1 MRGLAL
7 CLLFAGLSRAADV
20 YLNPPSS
27 FPSRLSPPHASSAIS
42 HHLGLEEF
50 EPFQG
55 NEQFAAGASFVGQG
69 LKNGLLI
76 SIDETDAKDVL
87 PDSLRPSFTLSNAP
101 SVSSFSSII
110 STYLHRAPH
119 AYTHI
124 FSLPSYDAPV
134 PRLLDVFS
142 VSSSATETFL
152 TELSGIISF
161 LESDDA
167 FYADRFGAFELKGLS
182 EIARAY
188 GRANEQYQL
197 AAETLRAAVHSALAK
212 EDLNLVLLT
221 YDGAR
226 AEAMRKREPQ
236 QSPLPPS
243 IPQQPI
249 NSISTCHA
257 TEDVCGNATSSC
269 SGRGSCVKASRAG
282 RTCFVCACSATKDS
296 KGRTENWAGQSCERK
311 DVSGPFVLLAGT
323 TVALLL
329 MIAGSVGLLYSIGGQ
344 ELPTVLTGGIAGGQ
358 KRE

>member
-1 MRGLAL
+1 M
-7 CLLFAGLSRAADV
+7 
-20 YLNPPSS
+20 
-27 FPSRLSPPHASSAIS
+27 
-42 HHLGLEEF
+42 
-50 EPFQG
+50 
-55 NEQFAAGASFVGQG
+55 
-69 LKNGLLI
+69 
-76 SIDETDAKDVL
+76 
-87 PDSLRPSFTLSNAP
+87 RPSFTLSNAP

-152 TELSGIISF
+152 TELSGVISF

-188 GRANEQYQL
+188 GRASEQYQL
-197 AAETLRAAVHSALAK
+197 AAETLRAAVRNALDK

-221 YDGAR
+221 YNGTN
-226 AEAMRKREPQ
+226 AEARRKREPQ

-249 NSISTCHA
+249 NSVSTCHA
-257 TEDVCGNATSSC
+257 TEEVCRNVTSVC
-269 SGRGSCVKASRAG
+269 SGRGSCVSASRAG

-311 DVSGPFVLLAGT
+311 DVSGCVFVSSLPLVGPVYS
-323 TVALLL
+323 TV
-329 MIAGSVGLLYSIGGQ
+329 G
-344 ELPTVLTGGIAGGQ
+344 
-358 KRE
+358 R

>member
-7 CLLFAGLSRAADV
+7 CLFFAGLSRAADV

-27 FPSRLSPPHASSAIS
+27 LPSRLSPSHASSAIS

-55 NEQFAAGASFVGQG
+55 NEQFAAGTSFVGQG
-69 LKNGLLI
+69 PKNGLLI

-87 PDSLRPSFTLSNAP
+87 PESMRPSFTLSNAP

-119 AYTHI
+119 AYAHI
-124 FSLPSYDAPV
+124 FSLPTYDAP
-134 PRLLDVFS
+134 
-142 VSSSATETFL
+142 
-152 TELSGIISF
+152 LSGVISF

-167 FYADRFGAFELKGLS
+167 FYTDRFGAFELKGLS

-188 GRANEQYQL
+188 GRASEQYQL
-197 AAETLRAAVHSALAK
+197 AAETLRAAVHSALSK
-212 EDLNLVLLT
+212 GDLNLVLLT

-226 AEAMRKREPQ
+226 AEALRKREPQ

-249 NSISTCHA
+249 NSVSTCHA
-257 TEDVCGNATSSC
+257 TEEVCRNATSAC
-269 SGRGSCVKASRAG
+269 SGRGSCVSASKAG